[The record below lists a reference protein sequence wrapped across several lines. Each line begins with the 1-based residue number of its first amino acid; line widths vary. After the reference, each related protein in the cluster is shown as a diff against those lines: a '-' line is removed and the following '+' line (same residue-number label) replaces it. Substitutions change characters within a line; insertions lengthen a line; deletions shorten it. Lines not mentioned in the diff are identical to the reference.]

1 MDAAGRFPTL
11 NESNPAA
18 PGGLVRIG
26 YIAGAHGLKG
36 ALRLKPDDA
45 DSSTLEA
52 VRRLFL
58 SRSGA
63 PPREYRLNAVA
74 RLNRTTFRIA
84 LEGIATPE
92 AADALRGAIVSVAAA
107 EMPALAEGEFYY
119 FQAIGCVVTTEAGAR
134 IGVVEEV
141 FSNGANDVLVVRE
154 GGREIL
160 IPAIADVINSLDFDR
175 RRIVIEALPGL
186 LE

>member
-1 MDAAGRFPTL
+1 MDAAGRFPSL
-11 NESNPAA
+11 DESNPAGS
-18 PGGLVRIG
+18 GGLVRIG

-36 ALRLKPDDA
+36 ALRFKPDDA
-45 DSSTLEA
+45 DSSILEKIQR
-52 VRRLFL
+52 VFL
-58 SRSGA
+58 SRGGA
-63 PPREYRLNAVA
+63 PARECRLNAVA

-119 FQAIGCVVTTEAGAR
+119 FQTIGCVVTTEAGAR

-154 GGREIL
+154 SGREIL
-160 IPAIADVINSLDFDR
+160 IPAIANVIRSLDVAR
-175 RRIVIEALPGL
+175 RRIVVEAVPGL